1 MTAVRTLSFRAVP
14 FVISLPPLLIASV
27 LVIIALS
34 PTPALWLIYLL
45 IPQLFNA
52 LFSIVGI
59 LINVA
64 FPKFTYQNEA
74 QAVKQSMSTLVSMMT
89 SMLISAGLVIG
100 IFFISQRSVFW
111 SMFLLVGVPVVL
123 LPIVILLLM
132 YPAAKRYE
140 SLNL

>member
-1 MTAVRTLSFRAVP
+1 MTAINIARSSAPVTVLY
-14 FVISLPPLLIASV
+14 ASV

-34 PTPALWLIYLL
+34 PAPALWLIYLL

-52 LFSIVGI
+52 LFSILGI